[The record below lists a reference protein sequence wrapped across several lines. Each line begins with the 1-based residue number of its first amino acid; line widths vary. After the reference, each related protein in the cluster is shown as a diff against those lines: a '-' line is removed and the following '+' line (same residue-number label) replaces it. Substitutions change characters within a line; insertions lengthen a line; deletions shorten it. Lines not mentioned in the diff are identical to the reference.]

1 METLRGIVQRL
12 IYQNETN
19 TYCVFLLEDYNE
31 ERTVCTANL
40 EAPKEGGRFG
50 TIRSLYY
57 A

>member
-40 EAPKEGGRFG
+40 EALKKGTIG

>member
-40 EAPKEGGRFG
+40 EEIGR
-50 TIRSLYY
+50 
-57 A
+57 AHV